1 MRAIKKGKA
10 PKHLRKG
17 KKMEEQ
23 KPLTITTHVDASSP
37 TLSKLCT
44 PGSKF

>member
-10 PKHLRKG
+10 PKHLHKG
-17 KKMEEQ
+17 KKIEEQ
-23 KPLTITTHVDASSP
+23 KPLTITPHLDASSP

-44 PGSKF
+44 SGTKF